1 MLNLILNFVSAC
13 RTANLRVSTSEVIDC
28 AKQIELIDAMDEDQ
42 FRATLR
48 TNFAKSRR
56 DQRNFDR
63 LYHLFFH
70 EMRPEASF
78 TPDILERGELQD
90 ILDRLKDQMAND
102 PITQA
107 IFDFLSGNPIPYLAE
122 LQRIENQA
130 EHPTQTVRS
139 NLSQLSGR
147 LEIMLRINHARNR
160 LVQLQADMDLSAQ
173 SRQRNPAGHLVDRL
187 DIASAML
194 TQESRPYNDGLKEVR
209 THDKHYTDL
218 GERSFAS
225 LTEKE
230 IEDMRDVIKQLV
242 RKMKDM
248 MTRRYASR
256 NKGILD
262 VKKTLR
268 HAGKFQGVPMVIKYR
283 NKPLRKTKIVALCD
297 VSGSVWSAARFM
309 LNMIYSMQDCFS
321 DVKSFAF
328 ICGPTNITDIFEKNE
343 INRAIEKVLTDTDIN
358 FNALT
363 DYGEMFY
370 QFHRDHIHLLN
381 KKTSLIIVGD
391 GRSNYH
397 NPREKLLED
406 LRAKCRRVIW
416 LNPEP
421 EQFWGTGDS
430 EMNVY
435 KAFCHEVRPCRNLN
449 QLIDFIEDLVF

>member
-1 MLNLILNFVSAC
+1 MLNLILNFVTAC
-13 RTANLRVSTSEVIDC
+13 RTSNLRVSTSEIIDC
-28 AKQIELIDAMDEDQ
+28 AKQLALIDILDEDQ
-42 FRATLR
+42 FRSTLR

-63 LYHLFFH
+63 LYHLFFR
-70 EMRPEASF
+70 EMRPETAF
-78 TPDILERGELQD
+78 TPEALEKGELQD
-90 ILDRLKDQMAND
+90 IIDLLKSQMAHD
-102 PITQA
+102 PITDA
-107 IFDFLSGNPIPYLAE
+107 ILDFLSGDPISYLRE
-122 LQRIENQA
+122 LQRLENQ
-130 EHPTQTVRS
+130 EEQPSQTVKS
-139 NLSQLSGR
+139 NLGQLSGR
-147 LEIMLRINHARNR
+147 LEIMLRLNQTRNR
-160 LVQLQADMDLSAQ
+160 IVQFQTDNNSGISKRRGNAAS
-173 SRQRNPAGHLVDRL
+173 HLKDRL

-194 TQESRPYNDGLKEVR
+194 SQETRPYNDGLIEVK

-218 GERSFAS
+218 GERPFSS

-230 IEDMRDVIKQLV
+230 IENMREVIKQLV

-248 MTRRYASR
+248 MTRRYASK
-256 NKGILD
+256 NKGTLD

-268 HAGKFQGVPMVIKYR
+268 NAGRFQGVPMEIKYR
-283 NKPLRKTKIVALCD
+283 NRPLRKSKIVTLCD

-328 ICGPTNITDIFEKNE
+328 ICGPANITDIFEKNE
-343 INRAIEKVLTDTDIN
+343 VNRAIEKVLTDTDIN
-358 FNALT
+358 FNTLT
-363 DYGEMFY
+363 DYGEMFFA
-370 QFHRDHIHLLN
+370 FHRDHINLLT
-381 KKTSLIIVGD
+381 KKTTLIIVGD

-421 EQFWGTGDS
+421 EEFWGTGDS
-430 EMNVY
+430 EMNTY